1 MKKIILLIFFIT
13 TIVIN
18 YSQNKVGKVSY
29 LIGSAEYK
37 NESVNKW
44 EELKL
49 NSNIFNNWEIKTLT
63 ESTLEIT
70 WENGEVTEIKPNKKI
85 KIKDLM
91 KNLKVESSWSDR
103 MKNKLKLLVNSSDED
118 KKVQGVAGVR
128 RTEVTVE
135 NKDSLYWA
143 SKTEANFKDA
153 YGAFLN
159 NELSKSAELFEEV
172 INSNPLDKNSEISRS
187 FLIYIYTQL
196 NKNDKAREHLVL
208 FKRDFPNSELNTL
221 IIEAQNIIK

>member
-1 MKKIILLIFFIT
+1 MKRVFLILTFIT
-13 TIVIN
+13 LIVIN

-44 EELKL
+44 DELKL

-70 WENGEVTEIKPNKKI
+70 WDNGEVTEIKPNKKI

-91 KNLKVESSWSDR
+91 KNLKVESSWTDR

-135 NKDSLYWA
+135 SKDSLYWA
-143 SKTEANFKDA
+143 TKTEANFKDA

-159 NELSKSAELFEEV
+159 NELSKAAELFEEV
-172 INSNPLDKNSEISRS
+172 INSNPLDKNSEMSRS
-187 FLIYIYTQL
+187 FLIYIYAQL
-196 NKNDKAREHLVL
+196 NKYDKAREHLVL
-208 FKRDFPNSELNTL
+208 FKRDFPNSEVTTL
-221 IIEAQNIIK
+221 IIEAQNILK